1 MNWGTGI
8 VIAFTCFVAVIVSL
22 VVISMRQN
30 ISLVDKDY
38 YVQEIAY
45 QDQIERINNKNEM
58 SQKPEIK
65 KENGTIII
73 ALHDRDLTGEIH
85 FFRPSDASLDKKY
98 VLQLDEAGIQQFSA
112 FDFEKGLWK
121 IKVNWNKN
129 GKEYYSEHSL
139 TL

>member
-1 MNWGTGI
+1 MNWGTRI
-8 VIAFTCFVAVIVSL
+8 VIAFACFVAVIVSL

-45 QDQIERINNKNEM
+45 QEQIERINNKNEL
-58 SQKPEIK
+58 SQKPEIN
-65 KENGTIII
+65 KENGKIII
-73 ALHDRDLTGEIH
+73 SIPDSELVGEVH
-85 FFRPSDASLDKKY
+85 FFRPSDAGLDKKY
-98 VLQLDEAGIQQFSA
+98 ALKLDENGQQQFSA
-112 FDFEKGLWK
+112 YDFEKGLWRV
-121 IKVNWNKN
+121 KVNWNKN